1 MPSPVPPPAAGLLLL
16 TGGRGRRLG
25 GPKHLQP
32 HPAGGTWGGHLVAV
46 FAAVFPGGPV
56 QLLGEGLPDR
66 PELIPAADPGLGP
79 AVALRLW
86 AGRPGPRPRRW
97 WLVACDQPRWTPD
110 HLRAWHQAVEA
121 ADPSACHWALAS
133 SEGRIQ
139 PLGGF
144 LAGDLVAPLA
154 AARATSLMGL
164 ASALPTLTLVSEG
177 EQWLDV
183 DTPEALRAWLDELP
197 DRS

>member
-16 TGGRGRRLG
+16 TGGRGRRFG

-46 FAAVFPGGPV
+46 FAAVFPDGPV
-56 QLLGEGLPDR
+56 QLLGQGLPDR
-66 PELIPAADPGLGP
+66 PELVPAMDPAAGP

-86 AGRPGPRPRRW
+86 AARPGPRPRRW
-97 WLVACDQPRWTPD
+97 WVAACDQVRWTPD

-121 ADPSACHWALAS
+121 ADPGAGHWVLARS
-133 SEGRIQ
+133 GGRIQ

-144 LAGDLVAPLA
+144 LAEGLVAA
-154 AARATSLMGL
+154 MAGARADSLMGL
-164 ASALPTLTLVSEG
+164 VEALPSLVLDSEG

-183 DTPEALRAWLDELP
+183 DTPEALRAYLDKLP
-197 DRS
+197 DRP